1 MQIRERIITFI
12 ALLLTIGLI
21 LACVVGYQW
30 FQTLSRDLQ
39 IVTAYA
45 IPGLLAVVIIGA
57 LVLGIF
63 ALGVR
68 IGISARGK
76 PPNVH
81 YHGATPQLTTQNP
94 QPTALPWWA
103 ARPQRAFDVQPTTP
117 GTDIQEL

>member
-1 MQIRERIITFI
+1 MPIRERIITFI

-21 LACVVGYQW
+21 LACVLGYQW
-30 FQTLSRDLQ
+30 FRTLSRDLQ

-57 LVLGIF
+57 L
-63 ALGVR
+63 ALGVFAWGVR
-68 IGISARGK
+68 VGIGSRT
-76 PPNVH
+76 PNVH
-81 YHGATPQLTTQNP
+81 YHGTPPQSIAQDP